1 MALARTDQ
9 RAIHGLEGS
18 GILLFVGLALG
29 TDSHCCRTV
38 AGAMLFGLQPHD
50 PLTLVL
56 AMSLLAAVAVAS
68 SYLPARRASRLDPIV
83 GAKGRIEICC
93 THWLVVLW
101 S

>member
-1 MALARTDQ
+1 MKSAFACPGRGPDQ

-18 GILLFVGLALG
+18 GNTAFRRPCAWDG
-29 TDSHCCRTV
+29 TRTAGRTV
-38 AGAMLFGLQPHD
+38 RRRHAIRLQPHD

-83 GAKGRIEICC
+83 ALREE
-93 THWLVVLW
+93 
-101 S
+101 